1 MVTWEKSV
9 VDDDIPLLV
18 EWLILTGCTLYAM
31 LLTGAESAFSSL
43 PKNTLQELKA
53 AHEGGQTSR
62 VTRWLDN
69 QERLFTTLLIGK
81 TITTAGVVVSVV
93 ALTLTPP
100 LTESIGSTLT
110 LTFSALFAIGLL
122 LILIEWLPRL
132 LVSLYSDLT
141 VRVSAV
147 LVLVSYWLF
156 WPLITPLL
164 ALNRRMARAGLF
176 SSGRNPYWL
185 DDELHRVLELEETHE
200 LKPDDKEMISSI
212 IEMHD
217 TSVREVMVPRVDMV
231 CAEKSRPIPELLELI
246 REMGH
251 SRIPIYGDSVD
262 DIVGVAYAK
271 DLLQLN
277 EDPEGEKGLED
288 LLRPPYVVP
297 ETKKAA
303 ELLKEFQQEKIHLA
317 IVVDEHGT
325 TAGLVTLEDLLEEI
339 VGEIQDEYDDED
351 PMYEALPDGSF
362 IVHARLNIDTLNDIL
377 DLDITPD
384 GFETVG
390 GLVFNE
396 LGRVPEPGEAVSFR
410 NFRIV
415 VREVEGQRIIKA
427 VVNRLQPQSEEGG
440 TGTLEDRV
448 A

>member
-1 MVTWEKSV
+1 M
-9 VDDDIPLLV
+9 DDDIPLLV
-18 EWLILTGCTLYAM
+18 EWLVLTGCIIYAM

-53 AHEGGQTSR
+53 AHEGGQSNR

-81 TITTAGVVVSVV
+81 IITTAGVVISVV
-93 ALTLTPP
+93 ALFLTPP
-100 LTESIGSTLT
+100 LTESFGSILT
-110 LTFSALFAIGLL
+110 LTFSGLFAIGLL
-122 LILIEWLPRL
+122 LVLIEWLPRL
-132 LVSLYSDLT
+132 IVSRYSEPT

-147 LVLVSYWLF
+147 LVLISYWLF

-164 ALNRRMARAGLF
+164 LLNRRMARAGLF

-185 DDELHRVLELEETHE
+185 DDELHRVLELEETRE

-212 IEMHD
+212 IELHD

-231 CAEKSRPIPELLELI
+231 CAERSRPVPELLELI

-251 SRIPIYGDSVD
+251 SRIPIYGDSID
-262 DIVGVAYAK
+262 DIVGVVYAK
-271 DLLQLN
+271 DLLQLS
-277 EDPEGEKGLED
+277 EDPDGEKDLD
-288 LLRPPYVVP
+288 ALLRPPYVVP

-303 ELLKEFQQEKIHLA
+303 ELLKEFQQDKIHLA

-351 PMYEALPDGSF
+351 PMYEAMPDGSY

-390 GLVFNE
+390 GLIFNE
-396 LGRVPEPGEAVSFR
+396 LGRVPESGEEVPFR
-410 NFRIV
+410 NARIV

-427 VVNRLQPQSEEGG
+427 EVNRLHPRSEAGENGAM
-440 TGTLEDRV
+440 EDRV

>member
-18 EWLILTGCTLYAM
+18 EWLILIGCTLYAM

-43 PKNTLQELKA
+43 PKTTLQELKA

-81 TITTAGVVVSVV
+81 TITTAGVVISVV
-93 ALTLTPP
+93 SLTLTPP
-100 LTESIGSTLT
+100 LTDSFGSTLT
-110 LTFSALFAIGLL
+110 LTFSALVAIGLL

-132 LVSLYSDLT
+132 LVSWYSDLT

-147 LVLVSYWLF
+147 LVLISYWLF

-164 ALNRRMARAGLF
+164 VLNLRMAHAGLF

-185 DDELHRVLELEETHE
+185 DDELHRVLELEETRE

-271 DLLQLN
+271 DLLQLS

-351 PMYEALPDGSF
+351 PMYEALSDGSF
-362 IVHARLNIDTLNDIL
+362 LVHARLNIDTLNDIL

-396 LGRVPEPGEAVSFR
+396 LGRVPEPGEAVPFR

-427 VVNRLQPQSEEGG
+427 AVSRLQPQSEEDG
-440 TGTLEDRV
+440 TDSMEDRV

>member
-1 MVTWEKSV
+1 
-9 VDDDIPLLV
+9 
-18 EWLILTGCTLYAM
+18 M

-43 PKNTLQELKA
+43 PKTTLQELKA
-53 AHEGGQTSR
+53 AHEGGQSSR

-81 TITTAGVVVSVV
+81 IITTAGVVVSVV
-93 ALTLTPP
+93 ALALTPP
-100 LTESIGSTLT
+100 LTDSFGSTLT
-110 LTFSALFAIGLL
+110 LTISGLFAIGLL
-122 LILIEWLPRL
+122 LVLIEWLPRL
-132 LVSLYSDLT
+132 LVSRYSDLT

-147 LVLVSYWLF
+147 LVLISYWLF

-164 ALNRRMARAGLF
+164 VLNRRMARAGLF

-262 DIVGVAYAK
+262 DILGVVYAK
-271 DLLQLN
+271 DLLQLS
-277 EDPEGEKGLED
+277 EDPDGEKNLED

-303 ELLKEFQQEKIHLA
+303 ELLKEFQREKIHLA
-317 IVVDEHGT
+317 IVVGRTRDHRGP
-325 TAGLVTLEDLLEEI
+325 G
-339 VGEIQDEYDDED
+339 D
-351 PMYEALPDGSF
+351 PGRP
-362 IVHARLNIDTLNDIL
+362 ARGNR
-377 DLDITPD
+377 
-384 GFETVG
+384 
-390 GLVFNE
+390 
-396 LGRVPEPGEAVSFR
+396 GR
-410 NFRIV
+410 N
-415 VREVEGQRIIKA
+415 
-427 VVNRLQPQSEEGG
+427 
-440 TGTLEDRV
+440 TG
-448 A
+448 

>member
-1 MVTWEKSV
+1 MREKSV

-43 PKNTLQELKA
+43 PKTTLQELKA

-81 TITTAGVVVSVV
+81 TITTAGVVISVV
-93 ALTLTPP
+93 ALFLAPP
-100 LTESIGSTLT
+100 LTDSFGSTLT
-110 LTFSALFAIGLL
+110 LTLSGLFAIGLL

-132 LVSLYSDLT
+132 LVSRYSDLI

-156 WPLITPLL
+156 WPIITPLL
-164 ALNRRMARAGLF
+164 VLNRRMARGGLF

-185 DDELHRVLELEETHE
+185 DDELHRVLELEETRE

-217 TSVREVMVPRVDMV
+217 TSVREVMVPRVDMI
-231 CAEKSRPIPELLELI
+231 CAEKARPIPELLELI

-271 DLLQLN
+271 DLLQLSD
-277 EDPEGEKGLED
+277 DPDGEKGLEN

-362 IVHARLNIDTLNDIL
+362 LVLARLNIDTLNDIL

-427 VVNRLQPQSEEGG
+427 VVSRLQPESEEDGAG
-440 TGTLEDRV
+440 TMEDRV

>member
-18 EWLILTGCTLYAM
+18 EWLILTACTIYAM

-43 PKNTLQELKA
+43 PKTTLQELKA
-53 AHEGGQTSR
+53 AHEGGQSSR

-81 TITTAGVVVSVV
+81 TITTAGVVISVV
-93 ALTLTPP
+93 ALTLAPP

-110 LTFSALFAIGLL
+110 LTFSGLFAIGLL

-132 LVSLYSDLT
+132 LVSRYSDLA

-156 WPLITPLL
+156 WPLITPALV
-164 ALNRRMARAGLF
+164 LNRRMARGGLF

-185 DDELHRVLELEETHE
+185 DDELHRVLELEETRE

-271 DLLQLN
+271 DLLQLS
-277 EDPEGEKGLED
+277 EDPEEEKDLED

-351 PMYEALPDGSF
+351 PMYEALSDGSF
-362 IVHARLNIDTLNDIL
+362 LVHARLNIDTLNDIL

-396 LGRVPEPGEAVSFR
+396 LGRVPEPGEAVPFR

-415 VREVEGQRIIKA
+415 VREVEGQRITKA
-427 VVNRLQPQSEEGG
+427 VVSRLQPQSEEDGNG
-440 TGTLEDRV
+440 TMEDRV

>member
-18 EWLILTGCTLYAM
+18 EWLILIGCTLYAM

-43 PKNTLQELKA
+43 PKTTLQELKA

-81 TITTAGVVVSVV
+81 TITTAGVVISVV

-100 LTESIGSTLT
+100 LTDSFGSTLT
-110 LTFSALFAIGLL
+110 LTFSALVAIGLL

-132 LVSLYSDLT
+132 LVSRYSDLT

-147 LVLVSYWLF
+147 LVLISYWLF

-164 ALNRRMARAGLF
+164 VLNLRMARAGLF

-185 DDELHRVLELEETHE
+185 DDELHRVLELEETRE

-271 DLLQLN
+271 DLLQLS
-277 EDPEGEKGLED
+277 EDPEEEKGLED

-351 PMYEALPDGSF
+351 PMYEALSDGSF
-362 IVHARLNIDTLNDIL
+362 LVHARLNIDTLNDIL

-427 VVNRLQPQSEEGG
+427 AVSRLQPQTEEDG
-440 TGTLEDRV
+440 TDSMEDRV

>member
-1 MVTWEKSV
+1 M
-9 VDDDIPLLV
+9 DDDIPLLV
-18 EWLILTGCTLYAM
+18 EWLILTACTIYAM

-43 PKNTLQELKA
+43 PKTTLQELKA
-53 AHEGGQTSR
+53 AHEGGQSSR

-81 TITTAGVVVSVV
+81 TITTAGVVISVV
-93 ALTLTPP
+93 ALTLAPP
-100 LTESIGSTLT
+100 LTESLGSTLT
-110 LTFSALFAIGLL
+110 LTFSGLFAIGLL

-132 LVSLYSDLT
+132 LVSRYSDLA

-156 WPLITPLL
+156 WPLITPALV
-164 ALNRRMARAGLF
+164 LNRRMARGGLF

-185 DDELHRVLELEETHE
+185 DDELHRVLELEETRE

-271 DLLQLN
+271 DLLQLS
-277 EDPEGEKGLED
+277 EDPEEEKDLED

-362 IVHARLNIDTLNDIL
+362 LVHARLNIDTLNDIL
-377 DLDITPD
+377 DLDIMPD

-390 GLVFNE
+390 GLIFNE
-396 LGRVPEPGEAVSFR
+396 LGRVPEPGETVPFR

-415 VREVEGQRIIKA
+415 VREVEGQRITKA
-427 VVNRLQPQSEEGG
+427 VVSRLQPQSEENG
-440 TGTLEDRV
+440 TGTMEDRV

>member
-1 MVTWEKSV
+1 M
-9 VDDDIPLLV
+9 DDDIPLLV
-18 EWLILTGCTLYAM
+18 EWLILTACTIYAM

-43 PKNTLQELKA
+43 PKTTLQELKA
-53 AHEGGQTSR
+53 AHEGGQSNR

-81 TITTAGVVVSVV
+81 TITTAGVVISVV
-93 ALTLTPP
+93 ALTLAPP

-110 LTFSALFAIGLL
+110 LTFSGLFAIGLL

-132 LVSLYSDLT
+132 LVSRYSDLA

-156 WPLITPLL
+156 WPLITPALV
-164 ALNRRMARAGLF
+164 LNRRMARGGLF

-185 DDELHRVLELEETHE
+185 DDELHRVLELEETRE

-262 DIVGVAYAK
+262 DIVGVVYAK
-271 DLLQLN
+271 DLLQLS
-277 EDPEGEKGLED
+277 EDPEGEKDLED

-351 PMYEALPDGSF
+351 PMYEALSDGSF
-362 IVHARLNIDTLNDIL
+362 LVHARLNIDTLNDIL

-390 GLVFNE
+390 GLIFNE
-396 LGRVPEPGEAVSFR
+396 LGRVPEPGETVPFR
-410 NFRIV
+410 NFQIV

-427 VVNRLQPQSEEGG
+427 VVSRLQPQSEEDGPG
-440 TGTLEDRV
+440 TMEDRV

>member
-1 MVTWEKSV
+1 M
-9 VDDDIPLLV
+9 DDDIPLLV
-18 EWLILTGCTLYAM
+18 EWLILTACTIYAM

-43 PKNTLQELKA
+43 PKTTLQELKA
-53 AHEGGQTSR
+53 AHEGGQSNR

-81 TITTAGVVVSVV
+81 TITTAGVVISLV
-93 ALTLTPP
+93 ALVLTPP
-100 LTESIGSTLT
+100 LTESLGSTLT
-110 LTFSALFAIGLL
+110 LTFSALLAIGLL

-132 LVSLYSDLT
+132 LVSRYSDLT

-164 ALNRRMARAGLF
+164 VLNRRMARGGLF

-185 DDELHRVLELEETHE
+185 DDELHRVLELEESRE

-231 CAEKSRPIPELLELI
+231 CAEQSRPIPELLELI

-271 DLLQLN
+271 DLLQLS
-277 EDPEGEKGLED
+277 EDPEGEKDLED

-351 PMYEALPDGSF
+351 PMYEALSDGSYL
-362 IVHARLNIDTLNDIL
+362 VHARLNIDTLNDIL

-396 LGRVPEPGEAVSFR
+396 LGRVPEPGEAVPFR

-427 VVNRLQPQSEEGG
+427 VVSRLHPRSEEGG
-440 TGTLEDRV
+440 ADTMEDRV

>member
-1 MVTWEKSV
+1 M
-9 VDDDIPLLV
+9 DDEIPLLLKWV
-18 EWLILTGCTLYAM
+18 FLTVCTIYAM
-31 LLTGAESAFSSL
+31 VITGAEFAFSSL
-43 PKNTLQELKA
+43 PKTTLQELKA
-53 AHEGGQTSR
+53 AHEGGQSNR

-81 TITTAGVVVSVV
+81 LTTTAGIVITVL
-93 ALTLTPP
+93 ALVLTP
-100 LTESIGSTLT
+100 SITGSFGSTFT
-110 LTFSALFAIGLL
+110 LGISGIFAIGLL
-122 LILIEWLPRL
+122 LVLIEWLPRL
-132 LVSLYSDLT
+132 LVSRYTDQT
-141 VRVSAV
+141 VRISAV
-147 LVLVSYWLF
+147 LVLISYWLF
-156 WPLITPLL
+156 WPLIAPLL
-164 ALNRRMARAGLF
+164 GLNRRMAHAGLF

-185 DDELHRVLELEETHE
+185 DDELHRVLELEESHE

-231 CAEKSRPIPELLELI
+231 CAEKIRPIPELLELI

-251 SRIPIYGDSVD
+251 SRIPIYGDSLD

-271 DLLQLN
+271 DLLQLS
-277 EDPEGEKGLED
+277 ESPDEEKNLET

-303 ELLKEFQQEKIHLA
+303 ELLKEFQREKIHLA

-351 PMYEALPDGSF
+351 PLFESLPDGSF
-362 IVHARLNIDTLNDIL
+362 LVPARLNIDTLNDIL

-390 GLVFNE
+390 GLIFKE
-396 LGRVPEPGEAVSFR
+396 LGRVPKPGENVSLR

-427 VVNRLQPQSEEGG
+427 VVSRFDPKPEKGSSG
-440 TGTLEDRV
+440 TMEDRV

>member
-1 MVTWEKSV
+1 M
-9 VDDDIPLLV
+9 DDDIPLLV
-18 EWLILTGCTLYAM
+18 EWLVLTGCTIYAM

-43 PKNTLQELKA
+43 PKTTLQELKA
-53 AHEGGQTSR
+53 AHEGGQSSR

-81 TITTAGVVVSVV
+81 TTTTAGVVISVV
-93 ALTLTPP
+93 ALVLTPQ
-100 LTESIGSTLT
+100 LTDSFGSTLT
-110 LTFSALFAIGLL
+110 LTLSGLFAIGLL
-122 LILIEWLPRL
+122 LVLIEWLPRL
-132 LVSLYSDLT
+132 LVSRYSDLT
-141 VRVSAV
+141 VRASAV

-164 ALNRRMARAGLF
+164 VLNLRMARAGLF

-185 DDELHRVLELEETHE
+185 DDELHRVLELEETRE

-262 DIVGVAYAK
+262 DIMGVVYAK
-271 DLLQLN
+271 DLLQLS
-277 EDPEGEKGLED
+277 EDPDGEKNLKD

-303 ELLKEFQQEKIHLA
+303 ELLKEFQREKIHLA

-351 PMYEALPDGSF
+351 PLYESLPDGSLL
-362 IVHARLNIDTLNDIL
+362 VHARLNIDTLNDLL

-396 LGRVPEPGEAVSFR
+396 LGRVPEPGEDVSFR

-427 VVNRLQPQSEEGG
+427 VVSRLHPQSEEGG
-440 TGTLEDRV
+440 AGSMEDRV

>member
-1 MVTWEKSV
+1 MV
-9 VDDDIPLLV
+9 
-18 EWLILTGCTLYAM
+18 
-31 LLTGAESAFSSL
+31 
-43 PKNTLQELKA
+43 
-53 AHEGGQTSR
+53 
-62 VTRWLDN
+62 
-69 QERLFTTLLIGK
+69 
-81 TITTAGVVVSVV
+81 
-93 ALTLTPP
+93 
-100 LTESIGSTLT
+100 
-110 LTFSALFAIGLL
+110 
-122 LILIEWLPRL
+122 
-132 LVSLYSDLT
+132 
-141 VRVSAV
+141 
-147 LVLVSYWLF
+147 
-156 WPLITPLL
+156 
-164 ALNRRMARAGLF
+164 
-176 SSGRNPYWL
+176 
-185 DDELHRVLELEETHE
+185 
-200 LKPDDKEMISSI
+200 
-212 IEMHD
+212 
-217 TSVREVMVPRVDMV
+217 
-231 CAEKSRPIPELLELI
+231 
-246 REMGH
+246 
-251 SRIPIYGDSVD
+251 
-262 DIVGVAYAK
+262 YAK

-277 EDPEGEKGLED
+277 EDPEGEKDLED

-351 PMYEALPDGSF
+351 PMYEALGDGSF
-362 IVHARLNIDTLNDIL
+362 LVHARLNIDTLNDIL

-427 VVNRLQPQSEEGG
+427 AVNRLRPLSEESD
-440 TGTLEDRV
+440 TNTMEDRV

>member
-1 MVTWEKSV
+1 M
-9 VDDDIPLLV
+9 DDDIPLLV
-18 EWLILTGCTLYAM
+18 EWLILTACTIYAM

-43 PKNTLQELKA
+43 PKTTLQELKA
-53 AHEGGQTSR
+53 AHEGGQSNR

-81 TITTAGVVVSVV
+81 TITTAGVVISVV
-93 ALTLTPP
+93 ALTLAPP

-110 LTFSALFAIGLL
+110 LTFSGLFAIGLL

-132 LVSLYSDLT
+132 LVSRYSDLA

-147 LVLVSYWLF
+147 LVLASYWLF
-156 WPLITPLL
+156 WPLITPALV
-164 ALNRRMARAGLF
+164 LNRRMARGGLF

-185 DDELHRVLELEETHE
+185 DDELHRVLELEETRE

-262 DIVGVAYAK
+262 DIVGVVYAK
-271 DLLQLN
+271 DLLQLS
-277 EDPEGEKGLED
+277 EDPEGEKDLED

-351 PMYEALPDGSF
+351 PMYEALSDGSF
-362 IVHARLNIDTLNDIL
+362 LVHARLNIDTLNDIL

-390 GLVFNE
+390 GLIFNE
-396 LGRVPEPGEAVSFR
+396 LGRVPEPGETVPFR
-410 NFRIV
+410 NFQIV

-427 VVNRLQPQSEEGG
+427 VVSRLQPQSEEDGPG
-440 TGTLEDRV
+440 TMEDRV

>member
-1 MVTWEKSV
+1 M
-9 VDDDIPLLV
+9 DDDIPLLV
-18 EWLILTGCTLYAM
+18 EWLILTGCTIYAM

-43 PKNTLQELKA
+43 PKTTLQELKA
-53 AHEGGQTSR
+53 AHEGGQSSR

-81 TITTAGVVVSVV
+81 TITTAGVVISVV
-93 ALTLTPP
+93 ALALTPP
-100 LTESIGSTLT
+100 LTDSFGSTLT
-110 LTFSALFAIGLL
+110 LTISGLFAIGLL
-122 LILIEWLPRL
+122 LVLIEWLPRL
-132 LVSLYSDLT
+132 LVSRYSDLT

-164 ALNRRMARAGLF
+164 VLNLRMARAGLF

-185 DDELHRVLELEETHE
+185 DDELHRVLELEETRE

-231 CAEKSRPIPELLELI
+231 CAEKSRPIPELLEII

-271 DLLQLN
+271 DLLQLSD
-277 EDPEGEKGLED
+277 DPEGEKELED

-351 PMYEALPDGSF
+351 PMYEALSGGSF
-362 IVHARLNIDTLNDIL
+362 LVHARLNIDTLNDIL

-396 LGRVPEPGEAVSFR
+396 LGRVPEPGEAVPFR

-427 VVNRLQPQSEEGG
+427 VVSRLQPRSEEGG
-440 TGTLEDRV
+440 TDSMEDRV

>member
-1 MVTWEKSV
+1 
-9 VDDDIPLLV
+9 
-18 EWLILTGCTLYAM
+18 M

-53 AHEGGQTSR
+53 AHEGGQSSR

-81 TITTAGVVVSVV
+81 IITTAGVVVSVV
-93 ALTLTPP
+93 ALFLTPP
-100 LTESIGSTLT
+100 LTDWFGSTLT
-110 LTFSALFAIGLL
+110 LTLSGLFAIGLL
-122 LILIEWLPRL
+122 LVLIEWLPRII
-132 LVSLYSDLT
+132 VSHYSDPT

-147 LVLVSYWLF
+147 LVLISYWLF

-164 ALNRRMARAGLF
+164 LINRRMARTGLF

-217 TSVREVMVPRVDMV
+217 TSVREVMVPRVDMI
-231 CAEKSRPIPELLELI
+231 CAERSRPIPELLELI

-262 DIVGVAYAK
+262 DIVGVVYAK
-271 DLLQLN
+271 DLLQLS
-277 EDPEGEKGLED
+277 EDPVGEKELD
-288 LLRPPYVVP
+288 ALLRPPYVVP

-351 PMYEALPDGSF
+351 PMYEATPDGSY

-377 DLDITPD
+377 NLDITPD

-390 GLVFNE
+390 GLIFNE
-396 LGRVPEPGEAVSFR
+396 LGRVPEPGEEVPFR
-410 NFRIV
+410 NARIV

-427 VVNRLQPQSEEGG
+427 EVHRLHPPSESEDEGRRRCDG
-440 TGTLEDRV
+440 GPRCLARLAHLARLARTAWTARTSSSS
-448 A
+448 

>member
-1 MVTWEKSV
+1 M
-9 VDDDIPLLV
+9 DDDIPLLV
-18 EWLILTGCTLYAM
+18 EWLVLIGCTIYAM

-53 AHEGGQTSR
+53 AHEGGQSNR

-81 TITTAGVVVSVV
+81 IITTAGVVISVV
-93 ALTLTPP
+93 ALFLTPP
-100 LTESIGSTLT
+100 LTNSFGSILTLT
-110 LTFSALFAIGLL
+110 LSGLFAIGLL
-122 LILIEWLPRL
+122 LVLIEWLPRL
-132 LVSLYSDLT
+132 LVLHYSDQT

-147 LVLVSYWLF
+147 LVLISYWLF

-164 ALNRRMARAGLF
+164 LLNRRMAREGLF

-185 DDELHRVLELEETHE
+185 DDELHRVLELEESRE
-200 LKPDDKEMISSI
+200 LNPDDKEMISSI

-217 TSVREVMVPRVDMV
+217 TSLREVMVPRVDMV
-231 CAEKSRPIPELLELI
+231 CAERSRPIPELLELI

-262 DIVGVAYAK
+262 DIVGVVYAK
-271 DLLQLN
+271 DLLQLS
-277 EDPEGEKGLED
+277 EDPDGEKDLDG

-351 PMYEALPDGSF
+351 PMYEATPDGSY
-362 IVHARLNIDTLNDIL
+362 IVHARLTIDTLNDIL

-390 GLVFNE
+390 GLIFNE
-396 LGRVPEPGEAVSFR
+396 LGRVPEPGEEVPFR
-410 NFRIV
+410 NARILV
-415 VREVEGQRIIKA
+415 QEVEGQRIIKA
-427 VVNRLQPQSEEGG
+427 EVTRLHPRTEEDGEG
-440 TGTLEDRV
+440 EMEDRV

>member
-43 PKNTLQELKA
+43 PKTTLQELKA

-81 TITTAGVVVSVV
+81 TITTAGVVISVV
-93 ALTLTPP
+93 GLALAPPLTDNFGPALTL
-100 LTESIGSTLT
+100 I
-110 LTFSALFAIGLL
+110 FSALFAIALL

-132 LVSLYSDLT
+132 LVSRYSDQT

-164 ALNRRMARAGLF
+164 VLNRRMARAGLF

-185 DDELHRVLELEETHE
+185 DDELHRVLELEETRE

-231 CAEKSRPIPELLELI
+231 CAERSRPIPELLELI

-271 DLLQLN
+271 DLLQLS

-351 PMYEALPDGSF
+351 PMYEALSDGSF
-362 IVHARLNIDTLNDIL
+362 LVHARLNIDTLNDIL

-396 LGRVPEPGEAVSFR
+396 LGRVPEPGEAVPFR
-410 NFRIV
+410 NFRIL

-427 VVNRLQPQSEEGG
+427 VVSRLQPQSEEGG
-440 TGTLEDRV
+440 TDSMEDRV

>member
-1 MVTWEKSV
+1 MREKSV

-43 PKNTLQELKA
+43 PKTTLQELKA

-81 TITTAGVVVSVV
+81 TITTAGVVISVV
-93 ALTLTPP
+93 ALFLAPP
-100 LTESIGSTLT
+100 LTDSFGSTLT
-110 LTFSALFAIGLL
+110 LTLSGLFAIGLL

-132 LVSLYSDLT
+132 LVSRYSDLI

-156 WPLITPLL
+156 WPIITPLL
-164 ALNRRMARAGLF
+164 VLNRRMARGGLF

-185 DDELHRVLELEETHE
+185 DDELHRVLELEETRE

-217 TSVREVMVPRVDMV
+217 TSVREVMVPRVDMI
-231 CAEKSRPIPELLELI
+231 CAEKARPIPELLELI

-271 DLLQLN
+271 DLLQLG
-277 EDPEGEKGLED
+277 EDPDGEKGLED

-362 IVHARLNIDTLNDIL
+362 LVLARLNIDTLNDIL

-396 LGRVPEPGEAVSFR
+396 LGRVPESGEAVSFR

-427 VVNRLQPQSEEGG
+427 VVSRLQPESKEDGAG
-440 TGTLEDRV
+440 TMEDRV

>member
-1 MVTWEKSV
+1 M
-9 VDDDIPLLV
+9 DDDIPLLV
-18 EWLILTGCTLYAM
+18 EWLILIGCTIYAM

-43 PKNTLQELKA
+43 PKITLQELKA
-53 AHEGGQTSR
+53 AHEGGQSNR

-81 TITTAGVVVSVV
+81 TITTAGVVLSVA
-93 ALTLTPP
+93 ALVLTPQ
-100 LTESIGSTLT
+100 LTGAFGSTLS
-110 LTFSALFAIGLL
+110 LIFAGLFAIGLL
-122 LILIEWLPRL
+122 LILIEWIPRL
-132 LVSLYSDLT
+132 LVSRYSDLT

-147 LVLVSYWLF
+147 LVLVSSWLF

-164 ALNRRMARAGLF
+164 VLNRRMAHSGLF

-185 DDELHRVLELEETHE
+185 DDELHRVLELEETRE
-200 LKPDDKEMISSI
+200 LNPDDKEMISSI

-246 REMGH
+246 REQGH

-271 DLLQLN
+271 DLLQLS
-277 EDPEGEKGLED
+277 EDPDMKKGLPD

-351 PMYEALPDGSF
+351 PMCEALPDGSF
-362 IVHARLNIDTLNDIL
+362 LVHARLNIDRLNDIL
-377 DLDITPD
+377 DLDITSD

-390 GLVFNE
+390 GLVFHE
-396 LGRVPEPGEAVSFR
+396 LDRVPKPGEVVSFR
-410 NFRIV
+410 DLRIV
-415 VREVEGQRIIKA
+415 VHEVEGQRIVKA
-427 VVNRLQPQSEEGG
+427 TVSRLHPRAEKGAADTVVDP
-440 TGTLEDRV
+440 
-448 A
+448 